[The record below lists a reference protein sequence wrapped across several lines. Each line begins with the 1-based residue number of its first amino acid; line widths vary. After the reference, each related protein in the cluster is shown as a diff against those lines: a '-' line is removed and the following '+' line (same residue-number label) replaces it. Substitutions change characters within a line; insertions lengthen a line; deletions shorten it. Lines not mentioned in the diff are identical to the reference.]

1 MEETQKTENVQNTQK
16 PPVQNDGSFMQ
27 LLCYVAAIAIV
38 VMCFIGADQIAKA
51 SKDMISLRSVG
62 GKTVAEA
69 YYQDYGKFLDGLTYV
84 VRAISIGFGALLIC
98 AGNKQR
104 KNV

>member
-1 MEETQKTENVQNTQK
+1 MKN
-16 PPVQNDGSFMQ
+16 
-27 LLCYVAAIAIV
+27 
-38 VMCFIGADQIAKA
+38 

-62 GKTVAEA
+62 GQTVAEA

-84 VRAISIGFGALLIC
+84 VRAIGVGFGVLLVC

-104 KNV
+104 KK